1 MPRRANQAHATH
13 ISGRM
18 RGCEATRDRQRG
30 GRGHGER
37 MSQAARVR
45 RRGGDNPLANR
56 NYTLFLGGAFVS
68 SLGSWMQTVALSW
81 VMLQRG
87 NSTFLLGVL
96 GFVQLIPVL
105 ALGIP
110 AGILADRVD
119 RRRFLLWIQ
128 GAATILAFILA
139 GLQYADLATVPL
151 LLLLAAANGV
161 VNALNGPP
169 WQAFIKELVGPG
181 QLRRAIAINSA
192 RFNLTRI
199 VGPSIGGWLL
209 VSVGAGACFAANAVS
224 YLAVLAALLAIRT
237 TKRQNAVPSGIVAPT
252 EASTRAVLR
261 NPQLRA
267 VLLPAVGLAVL
278 ALPYGNFFPSMAR
291 DIFDRGPAGLSL
303 LLTATGVGA
312 VIGAFISS
320 LPLVARRPGR
330 ALAVME
336 IVTGLALAAF
346 AWSPSFYLA
355 LACIVL
361 FGAAVIGYLAT
372 AGATIQLAAAP
383 GTEGRALG
391 LWMIVNSGLVPFGSL
406 AIGALAEAIGVR
418 GALGWGGIGCLI
430 CGVAASIFARR
441 GSGGRAQLV
450 RATK

>member
-1 MPRRANQAHATH
+1 MV
-13 ISGRM
+13 
-18 RGCEATRDRQRG
+18 
-30 GRGHGER
+30 
-37 MSQAARVR
+37 AARRVS
-45 RRGGDNPLANR
+45 GENLLANR

-68 SLGSWMQTVALSW
+68 SLGSWMQMVALSW
-81 VMLQRG
+81 VVLQLG

-110 AGILADRVD
+110 AGVLADRVD
-119 RRRFLLWIQ
+119 RRRFLLWVQ
-128 GAATILAFILA
+128 GAATVLAIVLA
-139 GLQYADLATVPL
+139 GLQYAGLATVPVL
-151 LLLLAAANGV
+151 LFLATANGV

-169 WQAFIKELVGPG
+169 WQAFIKELVGPE

-209 VSVGAGACFAANAVS
+209 VSAGAGACFAANAVS
-224 YLAVLAALLAIRT
+224 YLAVLAALVAIRT
-237 TKRQNAVPSGIVAPT
+237 TRRETAVPRGIGTPT

-261 NPQLRA
+261 NPRLRA
-267 VLLPAVGLAVL
+267 VLIPAIGLSIL

-291 DIFDRGPAGLSL
+291 DVFGRGPGGLSL

-312 VIGAFISS
+312 VIGAFLSS
-320 LPLVARRPGR
+320 LPIVARRPGR

-336 IVTGLALAAF
+336 IATGLTLAAF
-346 AWSPSFYLA
+346 AWSPSFPLA
-355 LACIVL
+355 LICIVA

-372 AGATIQLAAAP
+372 AGATIQLATVP

-406 AIGALAEAIGVR
+406 AIGALAEVIGVR
-418 GALGWGGIGCLI
+418 GALGWGGIGCLL
-430 CGVAASIFARR
+430 CGVAASVVVRRRPEGQARP
-441 GSGGRAQLV
+441 AV
-450 RATK
+450 VAK

>member
-1 MPRRANQAHATH
+1 MWAADKRR
-13 ISGRM
+13 
-18 RGCEATRDRQRG
+18 RG
-30 GRGHGER
+30 GRGHGEQ
-37 MSQAARVR
+37 MSGAARTQR
-45 RRGGDNPLANR
+45 RRRTNLLMNR

-68 SLGSWMQTVALSW
+68 ALGGWMQTVALSW

-105 ALGIP
+105 VLGIP
-110 AGILADRVD
+110 AGVLADRVD
-119 RRRFLLWIQ
+119 RRVFLLWIQ
-128 GAATILAFILA
+128 GASTVLALILAV
-139 GLQYADLATVPL
+139 LQYADKATVPL
-151 LLLLAAANGV
+151 LLIMAAANGIV
-161 VNALNGPP
+161 GALNGPP
-169 WQAFIKELVGPG
+169 WQAFIKELVGPE

-199 VGPSIGGWLL
+199 VGPSVGGWLL
-209 VSVGAGACFAANAVS
+209 VSAGAGACFAANAVS

-237 TKRQNAVPSGIVAPT
+237 TKRQNAIPSGIVTPT

-267 VLLPAVGLAVL
+267 VLFPAIGLAVL

-312 VIGAFISS
+312 VIGAFLSS
-320 LPLVARRPGR
+320 LPIVARRPGR
-330 ALAVME
+330 SLAVME
-336 IVTGLALAAF
+336 IITGLALAAF

-355 LACIVL
+355 LLCIVV
-361 FGAAVIGYLAT
+361 FGMAVIGYLAT

-418 GALGWGGIGCLI
+418 GALGWGGIGCLL

-441 GSGGRAQLV
+441 GPEGQSQLV
-450 RATK
+450 RAAK

>member
-1 MPRRANQAHATH
+1 M
-13 ISGRM
+13 SGVGR
-18 RGCEATRDRQRG
+18 RQREQSG
-30 GRGHGER
+30 AT
-37 MSQAARVR
+37 S
-45 RRGGDNPLANR
+45 PLANR

-68 SLGSWMQTVALSW
+68 SLGSWMQMVALSW
-81 VMLQRG
+81 VVLQRG

-119 RRRFLLWIQ
+119 RRRFLLGIQ
-128 GAATILAFILA
+128 GAATVLAVILAA
-139 GLQYADLATVPL
+139 LQYADLATVPL
-151 LLLLAAANGV
+151 LLILAGANGIV
-161 VNALNGPP
+161 TALNGPP
-169 WQAFIKELVGPG
+169 WQAFIKELVGPA

-199 VGPSIGGWLL
+199 VGPSVGGWLL
-209 VSVGAGACFAANAVS
+209 VTAGAGACFAANAVS

-237 TKRQNAVPSGIVAPT
+237 PPRQQAIPSGIAKPT
-252 EASTRAVLR
+252 EASTRDVLR

-267 VLLPAVGLAVL
+267 VMLPAIGLAVL
-278 ALPYGNFFPSMAR
+278 ALPYSNFFPAMAR
-291 DIFDRGPAGLSL
+291 DVFVRGPAGLSL

-312 VIGAFISS
+312 LIGAFISS
-320 LPLVARRPGR
+320 LPIVARRPGR
-330 ALAVME
+330 ALAAME
-336 IVTGLALAAF
+336 VVTGLALAAF
-346 AWSPSFYLA
+346 AWSPSFSLA

-372 AGATIQLAAAP
+372 AGATIQLAAMP

-418 GALGWGGIGCLI
+418 GALGWGGLGCLV
-430 CGVAASIFARR
+430 CGVAAGVVARR
-441 GSGGRAQLV
+441 GPEGRAQLV

>member
-1 MPRRANQAHATH
+1 MGDGRCGGRGRG
-13 ISGRM
+13 GRM
-18 RGCEATRDRQRG
+18 GQTARAQQRG
-30 GRGHGER
+30 GE
-37 MSQAARVR
+37 
-45 RRGGDNPLANR
+45 NPLANR

-151 LLLLAAANGV
+151 LLLAAANGV

-169 WQAFIKELVGPG
+169 WQAFIKELVGPE

-199 VGPSIGGWLL
+199 VGPSVGGWLL
-209 VSVGAGACFAANAVS
+209 VSAGAGACFAANAVS

-237 TKRQNAVPSGIVAPT
+237 TKRQHAMPSGIVKPP
-252 EASTRAVLR
+252 EASTRDVLR

-267 VLLPAVGLAVL
+267 VLLPAIGLAVL
-278 ALPYGNFFPSMAR
+278 ALPYGNFFPAMAR
-291 DIFDRGPAGLSL
+291 DVFDRGPAGLSL

-330 ALAVME
+330 ALAIME

-346 AWSPSFYLA
+346 AWSPSFPLA

-418 GALGWGGIGCLI
+418 GALGWGGIGCLL
-430 CGVAASIFARR
+430 CGVAASVFARR
-441 GSGGRAQLV
+441 GPEGRAQLV